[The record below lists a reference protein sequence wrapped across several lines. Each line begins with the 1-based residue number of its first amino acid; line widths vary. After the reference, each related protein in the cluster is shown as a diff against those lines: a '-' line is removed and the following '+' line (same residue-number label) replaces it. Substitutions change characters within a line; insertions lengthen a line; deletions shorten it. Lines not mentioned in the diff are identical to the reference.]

1 MPRSDVP
8 VSHQP
13 PGPPQESSA
22 ETGAGV
28 AHGIRGVVFDTDGV
42 LLDSASLHAAAWKV
56 AFDHC
61 IEKLRPDD
69 PRQPPFDANV
79 EYRRL
84 VDGKARLDGARAFLR
99 DRGIA
104 LPPGAPGDQPG
115 CTSIWAVAAA
125 KEQAFTHLLST
136 RAVSAFD
143 DVAPAL
149 QSLRTRRVRCAAASA
164 SRHAG
169 ALLESAGIIG
179 FFDTVVDGRDVTRL
193 GLPGKPDPALFL
205 EAASRMG
212 LRPAE
217 AAVVEDAEAGVAA
230 GRRGGFGLVVG
241 LDRTPSAGRA
251 VALHTMGAD
260 VVLRDLAALVDELRA
275 ERP

>member
-1 MPRSDVP
+1 MSRSDP
-8 VSHQP
+8 GIPHLP
-13 PGPPQESSA
+13 PSSS
-22 ETGAGV
+22 EEIGAGTATGV
-28 AHGIRGVVFDTDGV
+28 APGTRGVVFDTDGV

-61 IEKLRPDD
+61 IEKLRSDD
-69 PRQPPFDANV
+69 PRQPPFDADA

-84 VDGKARLDGARAFLR
+84 VDGKARLDGARAFLE
-99 DRGIA
+99 DRGLA
-104 LPPGAPGDQPG
+104 LPAGAPDDQPG

-125 KEQAFTHLLST
+125 KEQAFTHMLST
-136 RAVSAFD
+136 RAVSVFD

-149 QSLRTRRVRCAAASA
+149 RSLRAKGVRCAAASA

-169 ALLESAGIIG
+169 DLLDAAGIIG
-179 FFDTVVDGRDVTRL
+179 FFDAVVDGRDVARL
-193 GLPGKPDPALFL
+193 GLPGKPDPAMFL
-205 EAASRMG
+205 EAVSRVG

-241 LDRTPSAGRA
+241 LDRTPSVGRA

-275 ERP
+275 QRP